1 MSDHQAPSGA
11 EPTMDDQA
19 VLQPSMTA
27 GPGVPPSSAT
37 GRAGQRSRTPV
48 HVALLVVAVLSSAA
62 MFVSGFTLGAQQAI
76 TPGTSAQN
84 QQLFEPFW
92 DAWNKV
98 TTEYVGEYDRKLL
111 LEGAIQGIFV
121 ALDDP
126 YSAYMTSE
134 EYRRTLSS
142 ISGQFEGIGA
152 EMTTRDEADEPC
164 QPISETCRLAVVHV
178 LRGSPALAAGLKEG
192 DIVVAVDGQSV
203 LGSDLEKTVDKVRG
217 PAGTSV
223 TLGLERDGRPLELAI
238 ERAVIQTEDVT
249 SQVLAGGQ
257 VGYLK
262 IDGFS
267 SSASTDFVEQL
278 QGLVRDQGLKRIVL
292 DLRDD
297 PGGFV
302 NAAQEIASQFVSE
315 GPIFWEEDAAG
326 HQDAKMAL
334 PGGVA
339 TDDSIALVLLVNG
352 GSASASEIVAGAL
365 ADTDR
370 AILVGEKT
378 FGKGTIQEWH
388 PLDDGEAGGF
398 RLSVAKWLTPNKTW
412 IHGKGITPDVVVP
425 LPADTPDGQDPQLDR
440 AIEILTSETGTLLRL
455 AA

>member
-1 MSDHQAPSGA
+1 MSGHPTLPSADPATVHDSGP
-11 EPTMDDQA
+11 EPPTTTQGGPPTI
-19 VLQPSMTA
+19 VLGGSTSRP
-27 GPGVPPSSAT
+27 
-37 GRAGQRSRTPV
+37 SRTPV
-48 HVALLVVAVLSSAA
+48 HVALFVVAVLSSAA

-98 TTEYVGEYDRKLL
+98 TTEYVGEYDRQLL
-111 LEGAIQGIFV
+111 LEGAIEGIFI

-126 YSAYMTSE
+126 YSAYMSSD

-152 EMTTRDEADEPC
+152 EMTTRDATGEPC
-164 QPISETCRLAVVHV
+164 QPISDTCRLAVVHV
-178 LRGSPALAAGLKEG
+178 LRDSPALEAGLKEG

-203 LGSDLEKTVDKVRG
+203 LGSDLAKTVDKVRG

-223 TLGLERDGRPLELAI
+223 TLELERDGQTLELTI

-267 SSASTDFVEQL
+267 SSASGDFVEQL
-278 QGLVRDQGLKRIVL
+278 RSLVRDQGLKRIVL

-302 NAAQEIASQFVSE
+302 NAAQEIASQFVGE
-315 GPIFWEEDAAG
+315 GPIFWEEDASG
-326 HQDAKMAL
+326 RQDPKMAL

-339 TDDSIALVLLVNG
+339 TDGSIELVLLVNG

-365 ADTDR
+365 DDTDR
-370 AILVGEKT
+370 ATLVGEKT

-388 PLDDGEAGGF
+388 PLDDGQAGGF
-398 RLSVAKWLTPNKTW
+398 RLSVAKWLTPDKTW

-425 LPADTPDGQDPQLDR
+425 LPADTPEGEDPQLER
-440 AIEILTSETGTLLRL
+440 AIEILTSETGTLRRM